1 MSKSIN
7 QVMSAL
13 GVSVAAVGM
22 LGLAI
27 AAPVRAQSS
36 DNINDAFDPARSNQ
50 PEVFGD
56 NGLNIN
62 GLIDASRRLEQSQ
75 DGGFEADS
83 VDEEVTRFR
92 TAQDRRFG
100 PDIFQEES
108 GADPAEESPSVSAEG
123 ESVGV
128 ENEAV
133 TAPDFIDTEST
144 DTESLDGE
152 ASEIAP

>member
-36 DNINDAFDPARSNQ
+36 NINDATDPVRNNQ
-50 PEVFGD
+50 PEIFGD
-56 NGLNIN
+56 NGLNLN

-75 DGGFEADS
+75 DSKFQ
-83 VDEEVTRFR
+83 VDAVDDEVTRFR

-100 PDIFQEES
+100 PDIIQEEPGS
-108 GADPAEESPSVSAEG
+108 TSAEESPSAPAEG
-123 ESVGV
+123 ESLGV

-133 TAPDFIDTEST
+133 TAPGSSDAEST
-144 DTESLDGE
+144 EAESLDGE